1 MNFNLLWSRGQL
13 MPEQNFEV
21 EHQNALHNLKQNI
34 PNDDDLEAMVNVFKA
49 FGDMTRVKII
59 LALAETPLSVG
70 EIADTLDMSQS
81 SISHQLSIL
90 KQLNLVS
97 NARRGRNIHYRLSDQ
112 HIITIFKQTKEHII
126 EDENDF

>member
-1 MNFNLLWSRGQL
+1 MNFNLLQLRGQL

>member
-1 MNFNLLWSRGQL
+1 MNFNLLQSRGQL

-34 PNDDDLEAMVNVFKA
+34 PNDDDLEAMVNTFKA

>member
-1 MNFNLLWSRGQL
+1 MA
-13 MPEQNFEV
+13 EENFEQ
-21 EHQNALHNLKQNI
+21 EHQKALTNLKAEL
-34 PNDDDLEAMVNVFKA
+34 PNDDSLGAMVNIFKA

-70 EIADTLDMSQS
+70 EIADTLGMSQS
-81 SISHQLSIL
+81 SISHQLSVL

-112 HIITIFKQTKEHII
+112 HIITIFRQTQEHII
-126 EDENDF
+126 EDENDY

>member
-1 MNFNLLWSRGQL
+1 MNFNLLQPRGQL

>member
-1 MNFNLLWSRGQL
+1 MNFNLFKSIGQL

-34 PNDDDLEAMVNVFKA
+34 PNDDDLEAMVNIFKA

>member
-1 MNFNLLWSRGQL
+1 MNFNLLQSRGQL
-13 MPEQNFEV
+13 MPEQNFEQ

-34 PNDDDLEAMVNVFKA
+34 PNDDDLEAMVNIFKA

>member
-1 MNFNLLWSRGQL
+1 MNFNLLQSRGQL

>member
-1 MNFNLLWSRGQL
+1 

-21 EHQNALHNLKQNI
+21 EHQKALHSLKQNL
-34 PNDDDLEAMVNVFKA
+34 PNDEDLEAMVNIFKA

-59 LALAETPLSVG
+59 FALEKTPLSVG

>member
-1 MNFNLLWSRGQL
+1 MNFNLLQLRGQL

-34 PNDDDLEAMVNVFKA
+34 PNDDDLEAMVNIFKA

>member
-1 MNFNLLWSRGQL
+1 MNFNLLQSRGQL

-34 PNDDDLEAMVNVFKA
+34 PNDDDLEAMVNIFKA

-70 EIADTLDMSQS
+70 EIVDTLDMSQS

>member
-1 MNFNLLWSRGQL
+1 MNFNLFQQEGQV
-13 MPEQNFEV
+13 MSEENFEV
-21 EHQNALHNLKQNI
+21 EHQKALHNLKR
-34 PNDDDLEAMVNVFKA
+34 DLPSDTDLDAMVNIFKA

-59 LALAETPLSVG
+59 LALSETPLSVG

-112 HIITIFKQTKEHII
+112 HIITIFNQTKEHII
-126 EDENDF
+126 EDDNDF

>member
-1 MNFNLLWSRGQL
+1 MNFNLFKSRGQL

>member
-1 MNFNLLWSRGQL
+1 MNFNLFKSRGQL

-34 PNDDDLEAMVNVFKA
+34 PNDDDLEAMVNIFKA

>member
-1 MNFNLLWSRGQL
+1 MNFNLFPIRGQL
-13 MPEQNFEV
+13 MPEQNFEM
-21 EHQNALHNLKQNI
+21 EHQKALHNLKKNL
-34 PNDDDLEAMVNVFKA
+34 PDNEDLEAMVNIFKA
-49 FGDMTRVKII
+49 FGDMTRAKII
-59 LALAETPLSVG
+59 FALAETPLSVG

-90 KQLNLVS
+90 KGLNLVS

-112 HIITIFKQTKEHII
+112 HIITIFKQTQDHII

>member
-1 MNFNLLWSRGQL
+1 MNFNLLQPRGQL

-34 PNDDDLEAMVNVFKA
+34 PNDDDLEAMVNIFKA

>member
-1 MNFNLLWSRGQL
+1 

-21 EHQNALHNLKQNI
+21 EHQKALHNLKKNI
-34 PNDDDLEAMVNVFKA
+34 PSDDDLTAMVNVFKA

-90 KQLNLVS
+90 KQLNLLS

-112 HIITIFKQTKEHII
+112 HIITIFNQTKDHII

>member
-1 MNFNLLWSRGQL
+1 
-13 MPEQNFEV
+13 MPEENFEQA
-21 EHQNALHNLKQNI
+21 HQQALYNLKSEL
-34 PNDDDLEAMVNVFKA
+34 PDDEALTSMVNIFKA

-70 EIADTLDMSQS
+70 EIADTLEMSQS
-81 SISHQLSIL
+81 SISHQLSVL

-112 HIITIFKQTKEHII
+112 HIITIFKQTQEHII
-126 EDENDF
+126 EDDNDF

>member
-1 MNFNLLWSRGQL
+1 
-13 MPEQNFEV
+13 MPEQNEM
-21 EHQNALHNLKQNI
+21 EHQTALHNLKKNL
-34 PNDDDLEAMVNVFKA
+34 PNDTDLEAMVSIFKA

-97 NARRGRNIHYRLSDQ
+97 NVRRGRNIHYRLSDQ
-112 HIITIFKQTKEHII
+112 HIITIFNQTKDHII
-126 EDENDF
+126 EDDNDF

>member
-1 MNFNLLWSRGQL
+1 MNFNLLQSRGQL

-34 PNDDDLEAMVNVFKA
+34 PNDDDLEAMVNIFKA

>member
-1 MNFNLLWSRGQL
+1 MNFNLFKSRGQL
-13 MPEQNFEV
+13 MPEQNFEQ

-34 PNDDDLEAMVNVFKA
+34 PNDDDLEAMVNIFKA

>member
-1 MNFNLLWSRGQL
+1 MS
-13 MPEQNFEV
+13 EQNFEM
-21 EHQNALHNLKQNI
+21 EHQQALHNLKQDL
-34 PNDDDLEAMVNVFKA
+34 PDDTDLEAMVNIFKA

-59 LALAETPLSVG
+59 LALSETPLSVG

-112 HIITIFKQTKEHII
+112 HIITIFNQTKEHII
-126 EDENDF
+126 EDDHDF

>member
-1 MNFNLLWSRGQL
+1 
-13 MPEQNFEV
+13 MPEQNFEM
-21 EHQNALHNLKQNI
+21 EHQKALHNLKKNL
-34 PNDDDLEAMVNVFKA
+34 PDNEDLEAMVNIFKA
-49 FGDMTRVKII
+49 FGDMTRAKII
-59 LALAETPLSVG
+59 FALAETPLSVG

-90 KQLNLVS
+90 KGLNLVS

-112 HIITIFKQTKEHII
+112 HIITIFKQTQDHII

>member
-1 MNFNLLWSRGQL
+1 
-13 MPEQNFEV
+13 MPEENFEQA
-21 EHQNALHNLKQNI
+21 HQQALYNLKSEL
-34 PNDDDLEAMVNVFKA
+34 PDDEALTSMVNIFKA

-70 EIADTLDMSQS
+70 EIADTLEMSQS
-81 SISHQLSIL
+81 SISHQLSVL

-112 HIITIFKQTKEHII
+112 HIITIFKQTQ
-126 EDENDF
+126 

>member
-1 MNFNLLWSRGQL
+1 MEN
-13 MPEQNFEV
+13 ENFEI
-21 EHQNALHNLKQNI
+21 EHQKALHNLKRNI
-34 PNDDDLEAMVNVFKA
+34 PSDGDLEAMVNIFKA

-59 LALAETPLSVG
+59 LALSKTPLSVG

-112 HIITIFKQTKEHII
+112 HIITIFNQTKEHII
-126 EDENDF
+126 EDENEY

>member
-1 MNFNLLWSRGQL
+1 

-21 EHQNALHNLKQNI
+21 EHQQALHNLKQNL
-34 PNDDDLEAMVNVFKA
+34 PSDDDLDAMVSIFKA

-59 LALAETPLSVG
+59 LALSETPLSVG

-112 HIITIFKQTKEHII
+112 HILTIFKQTQDHII